1 MRLTITSCPKCEA
14 PPVYIL
20 ESMLVH
26 YDIELSKDG
35 EFDYT
40 GQSEDFCETA
50 EPVQCDGK
58 VTVGCQDGHEWQTP
72 VEETA
77 P

>member
-1 MRLTITSCPKCEA
+1 MRLAIPTCPECEA
-14 PPVYIL
+14 TAVYIL

-26 YDIELSKDG
+26 YGIELSEDG
-35 EFDYT
+35 AFSYT
-40 GQSEDFCETA
+40 GNSEDFCETA

-58 VTVGCQDGHEWQTP
+58 VTVGCENGHEWQTP

>member
-1 MRLTITSCPKCEA
+1 MRLTIPRCPECETPA
-14 PPVYIL
+14 VYIL

-26 YDIELSKDG
+26 FEIELSLG
-35 EFDYT
+35 GAFEYT

-50 EPVQCDGK
+50 EPVERDGTI
-58 VTVGCQDGHEWQTP
+58 TVGCENGHEWQTP

-77 P
+77 S